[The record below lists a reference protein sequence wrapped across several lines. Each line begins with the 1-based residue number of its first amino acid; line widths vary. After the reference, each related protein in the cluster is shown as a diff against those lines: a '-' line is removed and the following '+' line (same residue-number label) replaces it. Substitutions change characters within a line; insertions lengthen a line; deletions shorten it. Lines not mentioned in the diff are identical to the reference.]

1 MCVDFFMANFKNT
14 QNHELKIQ
22 KWIKEGR
29 GQGFGNNYKPWI
41 TIRDVSSEGRSHRV
55 FGHKSQR
62 THHILSDLELSAF
75 LLLEWH
81 STTIDIRE
89 QYPLDLEQTLKIAET
104 IGIAHPRFG
113 KHYQIMTSDFL
124 VDTNNSTSP
133 KFAIQ
138 VKYSNALNDPRTI
151 EKIEIERQYW
161 KQQNIPFYIF
171 TEHQVPRIVSQNIQW
186 LYSSI
191 NTIELSEQDTLD
203 KLNFYAEIFS
213 KNKSKKINEL
223 TRTIDQKYH
232 FEIGQSLRE
241 NRDLLALRYFTFDLN
256 ISFKDLKTDHI
267 QLGELNIWNEV
278 LHAENQ

>member
-1 MCVDFFMANFKNT
+1 MDFFMANFKNT

-29 GQGFGNNYKPWI
+29 GQGFGNNYKPWL

-62 THHILSDLELSAF
+62 THHLLSDLELSTF

-89 QYPLDLEQTLKIAET
+89 QYPLDLEQTLEIAKT
-104 IGIAHPRFG
+104 IGIPHPKFG
-113 KHYQIMTSDFL
+113 KYYQIMTSDFL
-124 VDTNNSTSP
+124 VDTHNSITP
-133 KFAIQ
+133 KFVLQ

-241 NRDLLALRYFTFDLN
+241 IRDLLALRYFTFDLN

>member
-1 MCVDFFMANFKNT
+1 MANFQTK
-14 QNHELKIQ
+14 QSHELKIQ

-29 GQGFGNNYKPWI
+29 GQGFGNSYKPWI

-55 FGHKSQR
+55 FGHKCQR
-62 THHILSDLELSAF
+62 THHLLSDLELSAF

-81 STTIDIRE
+81 SSTIDIRE
-89 QYPLDLEQTLKIAET
+89 QYPLDLEQTLEIAKT
-104 IGIAHPRFG
+104 IGIPHPRFG
-113 KHYQIMTSDFL
+113 KHHQIMTSDFL
-124 VDTNNSTSP
+124 VDTHNSITP
-133 KFAIQ
+133 KFVVQ

-171 TEHQVPRIVSQNIQW
+171 TEHQIPKTVSQNIQW

-191 NTIELSEQDTLD
+191 NTMKLNEQDTLE
-203 KLNFYAEIFS
+203 KLTFYANIFS
-213 KNKSKKINEL
+213 TSKSKRVNEIA
-223 TRTIDQKYH
+223 RNIDQKYH

-241 NRDLLALRYFTFDLN
+241 IRDLLAQRYFIFDLN
-256 ISFKDLKTDHI
+256 ISFKDLNTDHI
-267 QLGELNIWNEV
+267 LLGEFNIWNEV

>member
-1 MCVDFFMANFKNT
+1 MSNFKNT

-29 GQGFGNNYKPWI
+29 GQGFGNNYKPWL

-62 THHILSDLELSAF
+62 THHLLSDLELSTF

-89 QYPLDLEQTLKIAET
+89 QYPLDLEQTLEIAKT
-104 IGIAHPRFG
+104 IGIPHPKFG
-113 KHYQIMTSDFL
+113 KYYQIMTSDFL
-124 VDTNNSTSP
+124 VDIHNSITP
-133 KFAIQ
+133 KFVLQ

-171 TEHQVPRIVSQNIQW
+171 TEHQVPKTVSQNIQW
-186 LYSSI
+186 LYVF
-191 NTIELSEQDTLD
+191 LD
-203 KLNFYAEIFS
+203 YSAS
-213 KNKSKKINEL
+213 NKW
-223 TRTIDQKYH
+223 
-232 FEIGQSLRE
+232 QSC
-241 NRDLLALRYFTFDLN
+241 
-256 ISFKDLKTDHI
+256 
-267 QLGELNIWNEV
+267 
-278 LHAENQ
+278 

>member
-1 MCVDFFMANFKNT
+1 MDFFMANFKNT
-14 QNHELKIQ
+14 ENHELKIQ

-29 GQGFGNNYKPWI
+29 GQGFGNSYKPWL

-62 THHILSDLELSAF
+62 THHLLSDLELSAF

-81 STTIDIRE
+81 STTVDIRE
-89 QYPLDLEQTLKIAET
+89 QFPLDLEQTLKIAES
-104 IGIAHPRFG
+104 IGIPHPRFG

-124 VDTNNSTSP
+124 VDTNDSTSP
-133 KFAIQ
+133 KFAVQ

-161 KQQNIPFYIF
+161 KQQNIPFFIF
-171 TEHQVPRIVSQNIQW
+171 TEHQVPIIVSQNIQW

-191 NTIELSEQDTLD
+191 NTLELSEPNTLD
-203 KLNFYAEIFS
+203 KLNFYASIIS

-223 TRTIDQKYH
+223 ARFIDQKYN
-232 FEIGQSLRE
+232 FEIGKSLRE
-241 NRDLLALRYFTFDLN
+241 IRDLLAQRYFTFDLN

-267 QLGELNIWNEV
+267 QLGQVNSWNGV

>member
-1 MCVDFFMANFKNT
+1 
-14 QNHELKIQ
+14 
-22 KWIKEGR
+22 
-29 GQGFGNNYKPWI
+29 
-41 TIRDVSSEGRSHRV
+41 
-55 FGHKSQR
+55 
-62 THHILSDLELSAF
+62 
-75 LLLEWH
+75 
-81 STTIDIRE
+81 
-89 QYPLDLEQTLKIAET
+89 
-104 IGIAHPRFG
+104 
-113 KHYQIMTSDFL
+113 MTSDFL
-124 VDTNNSTSP
+124 VDTNNSISP

-186 LYSSI
+186 MYSSI
-191 NTIELSEQDTLD
+191 NTMKLSEQDTLD

-223 TRTIDQKYH
+223 TRIIDQKYH

-241 NRDLLALRYFTFDLN
+241 IRDLLAQRYFIFDLN
-256 ISFKDLKTDHI
+256 ISFKDLRTDHI
-267 QLGELNIWNEV
+267 QLGQLNIWNEV

>member
-1 MCVDFFMANFKNT
+1 MDFFMPNFKNT
-14 QNHELKIQ
+14 QNHEPKIQ

-62 THHILSDLELSAF
+62 SHHLLSDLELSAF

-89 QYPLDLEQTLKIAET
+89 QYPLDFEQTLEIAKT
-104 IGIAHPRFG
+104 IGIPHPRFG

-124 VDTNNSTSP
+124 VDTHNSRTP
-133 KFAIQ
+133 KFVVQ

-161 KQQNIPFYIF
+161 KQQNISFYIF
-171 TEHQVPRIVSQNIQW
+171 TEHQVPKTVSQNIQW

-191 NTIELSEQDTLD
+191 NTKELSEQDTLD
-203 KLNFYAEIFS
+203 KLNFYADIFS

-223 TRTIDQKYH
+223 ARIIDQKYH

-241 NRDLLALRYFTFDLN
+241 IRNLLAQRYFIFDLN
-256 ISFKDLKTDHI
+256 ISFKDLNTDHI
-267 QLGELNIWNEV
+267 QLGELNIWNGV

>member
-1 MCVDFFMANFKNT
+1 MDFFMSNFKNT
-14 QNHELKIQ
+14 QNHGLKIQ

-62 THHILSDLELSAF
+62 THHLLSDLELSTF

-89 QYPLDLEQTLKIAET
+89 QYPLDLEQTLEIAKT
-104 IGIAHPRFG
+104 IGIPHPRFG

-124 VDTNNSTSP
+124 VDTHNSITP
-133 KFAIQ
+133 KFVVQ

-171 TEHQVPRIVSQNIQW
+171 TEHQVPKTISQNIQW

-191 NTIELSEQDTLD
+191 NTMELSEQDTLD
-203 KLNFYAEIFS
+203 KLNFFADIFS

-223 TRTIDQKYH
+223 ARTIDQKYH
-232 FEIGQSLRE
+232 FELGQSLRE
-241 NRDLLALRYFTFDLN
+241 IRDLLAQRYFIFDLN
-256 ISFKDLKTDHI
+256 ISFKDLNTDHI

>member
-1 MCVDFFMANFKNT
+1 MDFFMANFKNT

-29 GQGFGNNYKPWI
+29 GQGFGNNYKPWL

-62 THHILSDLELSAF
+62 TYHLLSDLELSTF

-89 QYPLDLEQTLKIAET
+89 QYPLDLEQTLEIAKI

-124 VDTNNSTSP
+124 VDTNNSISP

-186 LYSSI
+186 MYSSI
-191 NTIELSEQDTLD
+191 NTMKLSEQDTLD

-223 TRTIDQKYH
+223 TRIIDQKYH

-241 NRDLLALRYFTFDLN
+241 IRDLLAQRYFIFDLN
-256 ISFKDLKTDHI
+256 ISFKDLRTDHI
-267 QLGELNIWNEV
+267 QLGQLNIWNEV
-278 LHAENQ
+278 LHAKNQ

>member
-1 MCVDFFMANFKNT
+1 MDFFMANFKNI

-62 THHILSDLELSAF
+62 THHLLSDLELSTF

-89 QYPLDLEQTLKIAET
+89 QYPLDLEQTLEIAKT
-104 IGIAHPRFG
+104 IGIPHPKFG
-113 KHYQIMTSDFL
+113 KYYQIMTSDFL
-124 VDTNNSTSP
+124 VDTHNSITP
-133 KFAIQ
+133 KFVVQ

-161 KQQNIPFYIF
+161 KKQNVPFYIF
-171 TEHQVPRIVSQNIQW
+171 TEHQVPLIVSQNIQW
-186 LYSSI
+186 LYSSLS
-191 NTIELSEQDTLD
+191 TLELNGQDTLH
-203 KLNFYAEIFS
+203 KLNFYSDIF
-213 KNKSKKINEL
+213 KNNNSKKINEL
-223 TRTIDQKYH
+223 ARLIDQKYQ
-232 FEIGQSLRE
+232 FEMGRSLRE
-241 NRDLLALRYFTFDLN
+241 IRDLLAQRYFTFDLN
-256 ISFKDLKTDHI
+256 ISFKDLKTDYI
-267 QLGELNIWNEV
+267 QLGQINLWNEV
-278 LHAENQ
+278 LRAENQ

>member
-1 MCVDFFMANFKNT
+1 MDFFMANFKNT
-14 QNHELKIQ
+14 QNHGLKIQ

-62 THHILSDLELSAF
+62 THHLLSDLELSAF

-89 QYPLDLEQTLKIAET
+89 QYPLDLEQTLKIAES
-104 IGIAHPRFG
+104 IEIPHPRFG

-124 VDTNNSTSP
+124 VDTNDSTSP
-133 KFAIQ
+133 KFAVQ

-161 KQQNIPFYIF
+161 KQQNIPFFIF
-171 TEHQVPRIVSQNIQW
+171 TEHQVPIIVSQNIQW

-191 NTIELSEQDTLD
+191 NTLELSEQDTLD
-203 KLNFYAEIFS
+203 KLNFYADIIS

-223 TRTIDQKYH
+223 ARFIDQKYN

-241 NRDLLALRYFTFDLN
+241 IRGLLAQRYFTFDLN

-267 QLGELNIWNEV
+267 QLGQINSWNGV
-278 LHAENQ
+278 LYAENQ